1 MSCANIYNDFL
12 SFDEFRG
19 MKTNFANMDNVK
31 FRRKIV
37 PGETLNIEATLSS
50 FKRGLAKGEAISFV
64 DNEVACSASFVV
76 TLPDVFNQF
85 KRT

>member
-31 FRRKIV
+31 FRRKII

-50 FKRGLAKGEAISFV
+50 L
-64 DNEVACSASFVV
+64 NVV
-76 TLPDVFNQF
+76 
-85 KRT
+85 